1 MSGIPLIV
9 HLLQINKALCTNLL
23 LLGAQ
28 LINKRQMK
36 NELDSVRV
44 ESLTSGGAMS
54 SSRSLSAARLIP
66 LRSAMSCIPVFLF
79 REFISVSKCRSSTL
93 TAQ

>member
-1 MSGIPLIV
+1 M
-9 HLLQINKALCTNLL
+9 QINKALCTNLL
-23 LLGAQ
+23 LFGAQ

-66 LRSAMSCIPVFLF
+66 VIFLF
-79 REFISVSKCRSSTL
+79 CEFIATNVLRNAGALQL
-93 TAQ
+93 TAHSSVIIAR